1 MKKLLFALFLGFCTQ
16 ISGQQVGAF
25 QIYVVNQ
32 SGSPLSNVPVTV
44 TDYSGGS
51 STTITSLTNANGMAS
66 DSLGIGSTG
75 FMSASAGTALCFDT
89 TSIAYTL
96 NNGPW
101 VWFVDTLVI
110 CGTPTVQNK
119 IQISA
124 IVYNM
129 QGNGVAYQP
138 VVVTDSALTPQ
149 LPTVTYS
156 FVTDASG
163 ALVDS
168 ITTAG
173 SNGYIIFRTTDSCNV
188 TQKVTLSY
196 NSSTTGVGQA
206 GFIICN
212 SSAQGT
218 KQISA
223 LVLTN
228 NYQNNVPNHPVTVID
243 SSTSGNFN
251 VAVYN
256 YSTDTNGTFSDVIVT
271 QGTTGTLYF
280 IAPDSCGFATMQ
292 LSYGQNTPFIMA
304 TAGIVLCNN
313 IVSSPCSYSIS
324 AQQTGSGYIFG
335 STFPSNPSNTYVWNF
350 GDGNTSTLPNPSH
363 TYSQPGTYVYCLQ
376 VNNCPTVCDTL
387 VITSFP
393 TSCSASFIIDSV
405 NSQPGNVIVWNT
417 SAPAYTPNN
426 TTQYLWDFGD
436 GSTST
441 QAFPSHTYNGAGTY
455 IICLGITVPATPTMP
470 ACSSIYCDTLKVD
483 SLGNIIQKSTGA
495 NFTLNVLDPNTIS
508 IDERDFSTSKIFPN
522 PASEFIQI
530 EIDANSTGNL
540 NIELISLNGSLI
552 NSISNDVNSGLTTL
566 EMDVRDV
573 VSGIYFIKISK
584 DGTNH
589 FEKVIIR

>member
-1 MKKLLFALFLGFCTQ
+1 MKKLLFALLFGFCTQ
-16 ISGQQVGAF
+16 ISAQQVGAF
-25 QIYVVNQ
+25 QIHVIDLN
-32 SGSPLSNVPVTV
+32 GMPLSNVPVTV
-44 TDYSGGS
+44 TDYSSGS
-51 STTITSLTNANGMAS
+51 GMSITSLTNANGIAS
-66 DSLGIGSTG
+66 DSLSIGNTG
-75 FMSASAGTALCFDT
+75 TLVAMAGTALCAD
-89 TSIAYTL
+89 SASMSYTP

-101 VWFVDTLVI
+101 VWLVDTLII

-124 IVYNM
+124 IVFNM
-129 QGNGVAYQP
+129 QGNGIAFQP
-138 VVVTDSALTPQ
+138 VFVTDSALTPQ
-149 LPTVTYS
+149 LPPVTHS

-163 ALVDS
+163 GLVDS
-168 ITTAG
+168 ITTVG
-173 SNGYIIFRTTDSCNV
+173 SNGYLIFRTTDSCNV
-188 TQKVTLSY
+188 TQYVTLFYSS
-196 NSSTTGVGQA
+196 SSTVVGQA

-212 SSAQGT
+212 NSVQGT

-243 SSTSGNFN
+243 SSTSGNSN

-256 YSTDTNGTFSDVIVT
+256 YVTDTNGTFSDVIAT

-292 LSYGQNTPFIMA
+292 LNYGQNTPFIMA

-350 GDGNTSTLPNPSH
+350 GDGNTSTLPNPTH
-363 TYSQPGTYVYCLQ
+363 NYSQPGTYVYCLQ

-387 VITSFP
+387 VIASSP
-393 TSCSASFIIDSV
+393 ASCNAFFIIDSV

-417 SAPAYTPNN
+417 STPAYTPNT

-495 NFTLNVLDPNTIS
+495 SFTLNVLDPNTIS
-508 IDERDFSTSKIFPN
+508 IDESDFSSSRIFPN
-522 PASEFIQI
+522 PATEFIQI
-530 EIDANSTGNL
+530 EIDVNSTGNL
-540 NIELISLNGSLI
+540 NIELISLNGSI
-552 NSISNDVNSGLTTL
+552 VNSTSGEVKSGLNTF
-566 EMDVRDV
+566 EIDVRDV